1 MGYRVFV
8 VAGDNTVLQS
18 LSTAVTGEI
27 ELSMLQ
33 SSNEALW
40 ELQQIA
46 PDVLIADYDLPGF
59 SGLDLADL
67 VPNFAPDTRVILVA
81 RSANP
86 EVAEQAAQRGVFRF
100 IDRNLTAVLVLDA
113 LDEALQAA
121 PPPRPVEPE
130 PVYEPEP
137 EPEPQP
143 QAPSRFAPP
152 PSVSKAPAP
161 AKMGGPPPV
170 SKAPTPVART
180 TAPAPAP
187 ASISKGPPPVSPRPT
202 APPQRSRTAPPP
214 VSARPAPATRSAPP
228 PVSPRP
234 AAQQPARPAATPA
247 RPATTPA
254 RPAAPIQQTPP
265 PAQQTPPPASN
276 ADDVF
281 GSKLR
286 SGGSLVLTA
295 ETLAPLVAKLKDLG
309 VQLGAQSTILT
320 DRWGVPLVEEG
331 HTSLPLPPFL
341 PLLATSFSTMVD
353 YTRQLHNDPG
363 SGLYMHEGDI
373 YDFYIFDVGK
383 QFLLVMVFDKTI
395 AAPKLGTVWLY
406 AKRAVRELADELE
419 G

>member
-18 LSTAVTGEI
+18 LSTAGTDEI

-100 IDRNLTAVLVLDA
+100 IDRNLTAVLVLDV
-113 LDEALQAA
+113 LDEALKAE

-143 QAPSRFAPP
+143 QVASRFSPP
-152 PSVSKAPAP
+152 PAVSKAPAP
-161 AKMGGPPPV
+161 ARMGGPPPV

-180 TAPAPAP
+180 AGPTPAPT
-187 ASISKGPPPVSPRPT
+187 STGKGPPPVSPRPT

-214 VSARPAPATRSAPP
+214 VSARPTPAPRAAPA
-228 PVSPRP
+228 VSPRP
-234 AAQQPARPAATPA
+234 TAQQSTRPAPAPA
-247 RPATTPA
+247 RPATPT
-254 RPAAPIQQTPP
+254 QQTPP

-276 ADDVF
+276 ADDIF

-295 ETLAPLVAKLKDLG
+295 ETLAPLIAKLKDLG

>member
-8 VAGDNTVLQS
+8 VAGDNPVLQS

-100 IDRNLTAVLVLDA
+100 IDHNLTAVLVLDA

-143 QAPSRFAPP
+143 EAPARFAPP

-161 AKMGGPPPV
+161 ARMGGPPPV
-170 SKAPTPVART
+170 SKAPTPVARS
-180 TAPAPAP
+180 TAPA
-187 ASISKGPPPVSPRPT
+187 SVSKAPPPVSPRPT
-202 APPQRSRTAPPP
+202 APPQRTRTAPPP
-214 VSARPAPATRSAPP
+214 VSARPTPVSRSAPP

-234 AAQQPARPAATPA
+234 AAQQPNRQAPAPA
-247 RPATTPA
+247 RPT
-254 RPAAPIQQTPP
+254 Q
-265 PAQQTPPPASN
+265 PAQQTPPPVQQTPPPAPATN
-276 ADDVF
+276 FDDSF